1 MSWQLCVTSRHV
13 FADTLEFLVTIGE
26 ERDYEFLVLHISF
39 ARSRF
44 GVTTVSEVALQLLDS
59 QL

>member
-1 MSWQLCVTSRHV
+1 MVRNERGDRLLV
-13 FADTLEFLVTIGE
+13 FDIN
-26 ERDYEFLVLHISF
+26 F

-44 GVTTVSEVALQLLDS
+44 GVTTVSEVALRLLDS